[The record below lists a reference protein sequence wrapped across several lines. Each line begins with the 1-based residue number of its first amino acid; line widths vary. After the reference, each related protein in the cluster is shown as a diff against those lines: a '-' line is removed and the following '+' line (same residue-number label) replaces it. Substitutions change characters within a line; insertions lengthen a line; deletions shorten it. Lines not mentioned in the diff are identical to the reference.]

1 MLDLKTVIKILKA
14 ISDEGRLRIIS
25 LLISKKG
32 LCVCEIRELIG
43 LSQPTISS
51 HLKKLENSGLVNFS
65 KDGKWINYN
74 LDPSLDSE
82 TKKLLKDIIF
92 IIKDDPRIKD
102 DITRLAT
109 VNREDI
115 CNRQ

>member
-1 MLDLKTVIKILKA
+1 MQDLKTVIKILKA

-25 LLISKKG
+25 LLISKKD
-32 LCVCEIRELIG
+32 LCVCEIRDLIG
-43 LSQPTISS
+43 LSQSTISS
-51 HLKKLENSGLVNFS
+51 HLKKLENSGLVNFN

-74 LDPSLDSE
+74 LDPNLDPG
-82 TKKLLKDIIF
+82 TKKLLKNIIS
-92 IIKDDPRIKD
+92 IIKDDPRIRD
-102 DITRLAT
+102 DLARLVN

>member
-1 MLDLKTVIKILKA
+1 MQDLKTVIKILKA

-25 LLISKKG
+25 LLSRRKD

-43 LSQPTISS
+43 LSQSTISS

-74 LDPSLDSE
+74 LDPNLDSE
-82 TKKLLKDIIF
+82 IKKLLKGIIS
-92 IIKDDPRIKD
+92 IIKDDPRLRD
-102 DITRLAT
+102 DFTRLGTAK
-109 VNREDI
+109 REDI
-115 CNRQ
+115 CNR